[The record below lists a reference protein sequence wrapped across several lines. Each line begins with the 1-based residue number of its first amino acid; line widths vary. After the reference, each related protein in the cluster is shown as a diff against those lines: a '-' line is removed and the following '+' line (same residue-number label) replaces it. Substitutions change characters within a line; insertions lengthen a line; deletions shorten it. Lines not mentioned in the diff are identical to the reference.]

1 MEGYSVAAGSAAYR
15 RVEVETATPEKLIVM
30 LYNGTIRFVEDAKR
44 ALAVKDLRRTH
55 DHLIR
60 AQEIVTEL
68 RGALNFEAGDV
79 AQNLDRIYDYIHHL
93 LIQANMKKESAP
105 LDECLG
111 HLRELRDAWDQIA
124 ARPEANAAAPTA
136 SHNAHGHVAVNIE
149 G

>member
-1 MEGYSVAAGSAAYR
+1 MAAGSAAYR

-30 LYNGTIRFVEDAKR
+30 LYNGAIRHIEDSKR
-44 ALAVKDLRRTH
+44 AILIKDLRRTH

-68 RGALNFEAGDV
+68 RGALNFDAGDV
-79 AQNLDRIYDYIHHL
+79 AQNLDRIYDYMHRL
-93 LIQANMKKESAP
+93 LVQANIKKEFAP

-111 HLRELRDAWDQIA
+111 HLRELRDAWDEIA
-124 ARPEANAAAPTA
+124 ARPAAENQAPANP

>member
-1 MEGYSVAAGSAAYR
+1 MAAGSAAYR
-15 RVEVETATPEKLIVM
+15 RVEVETASPERLIVM
-30 LYNGTIRFVEDAKR
+30 LYNGAIRHAEDAKR
-44 ALAVKDLRRTH
+44 TIALNDVRRTH

-68 RGALNFEAGDV
+68 RGALNFNAGDV
-79 AQNLDRIYDYIHHL
+79 AHNLDRVYDYVHRL
-93 LIQANMKKESAP
+93 LVQANLKKDAAP

-124 ARPEANAAAPTA
+124 ARPQAVDNQAASNV
-136 SHNAHGHVAVNIE
+136 SHNAHGHTAMNIE

>member
-1 MEGYSVAAGSAAYR
+1 MAAGSAAYR
-15 RVEVETATPEKLIVM
+15 RVEVETASPERLVVM
-30 LYNGTIRFVEDAKR
+30 LYNGAIRHVEDAKR
-44 ALAVKDLRRTH
+44 TIALKDVRRTH

-68 RGALNFEAGDV
+68 RGALNFKAGDV
-79 AQNLDRIYDYIHHL
+79 AHNLDRVYDYVHRL
-93 LIQANMKKESAP
+93 LVLANLKKDSAP

-124 ARPEANAAAPTA
+124 ARPQAATDQGASGA
-136 SHNAHGHVAVNIE
+136 SHNAHGHTAVNIE